1 MSDRKAAG
9 LFIQGTETRVPLTG
23 VRIRVEGCGAAAR
36 VTVAQRYVNT
46 EKKPIEAVYSFP
58 LEESSAVCGFTVE
71 TGGRVIVGK
80 IEEKEKAFE
89 KYDNAIADGHGAFL
103 VDQDRPN
110 IFTAS
115 VGNLKPGQEATIS
128 LSYAAELE
136 QHGDSV
142 RVMIPTTISPRYI
155 PQSQLK
161 TIDPSELDHLTPPTV
176 IGAVPYG
183 LSFDLKYDAPQ
194 GVKSVSCPS
203 HPAQVE
209 IDGNTARVSLM
220 GDKIQLDRDVVV
232 NVTLARPHEAGAIVA
247 RDGDGTRA
255 VMLNFYPDIATMG
268 GARGPSEFV
277 FIVDRSGSMQG
288 ESITQALNA
297 LRLALRSMDEG
308 DRFNIVGFGSH
319 TEKMYPE
326 PVAYSQKTLDEATK
340 KLESWDANLGG
351 TELLQPLQLV
361 LEQSGPATL
370 PRQIMLLT
378 DGQVGNEAQCIELAG
393 KHAGTAR
400 LFTFGIGHGASEHL
414 VRGLARASGG
424 QAEFIQPNERIEPKV
439 MRQFARAASP
449 YLKNVRIDWGSLQ
462 TDLSSPEVLPPLFNG
477 DRMTLYGRVIGGTA
491 GSVAILA
498 DGPNGTI
505 RVPLNVD
512 LERVVDAPAVPVLM
526 ARRAIQELEEG
537 RGGSRGSNQENRK
550 QKTVQ
555 SRVLELALR
564 YQLMSSQ
571 TSFVAIEERAAADKT
586 TERAELRRVPVA
598 LTKGWGEEERERGI
612 SIGGAASFGAAP
624 GGAALPPR
632 MRAAARCFSAPMPP
646 PADSGELDDLCVEG
660 LASAPCPAPAPA
672 KKATGMFA
680 KAKEFFAG
688 GSASFDANSTGKHEA
703 DRCESDGNDGLQEL
717 TCLQQADGHF
727 VIANPERFGIDTGLW
742 AQWLKTVTVFGGDL
756 QVASTAAA
764 LALLDKAFADRR
776 DEWRMIADKAE
787 RWLTKQKIDLP
798 PNNWS
803 IKDWARNVLGF

>member
-183 LSFDLKYDAPQ
+183 LSFELKYDAPQ
-194 GVKSVSCPS
+194 GVKSVNCPS

-393 KHAGTAR
+393 KHAGSAR

-491 GSVAILA
+491 GNVAILA
-498 DGPNGTI
+498 DGPNGALRI
-505 RVPLNVD
+505 PLHVD
-512 LERVVDAPAVPVLM
+512 LERSIEAPAVPVLM

-537 RGGSRGSNQENRK
+537 RGASRGSNQENRK

-586 TERAELRRVPVA
+586 TERAELRRVPIA
-598 LTKGWGEEERERGI
+598 LTKGYGDAVADTLFARM
-612 SIGGAASFGAAP
+612 SFGAAAGGAAPAMSRVRAAVSARAGVP
-624 GGAALPPR
+624 GGALRDVA
-632 MRAAARCFSAPMPP
+632 
-646 PADSGELDDLCVEG
+646 SG
-660 LASAPCPAPAPA
+660 SAPCPAPAPA
-672 KKATGMFA
+672 KKSTGMLA
-680 KAKEFFAG
+680 KAKEFF
-688 GSASFDANSTGKHEA
+688 GSAPAQEPSCDLPRPQDLDGIREMSAPEPIAGDELQYLIAKQRANGAFNGTDLRLFGVDTGK
-703 DRCESDGNDGLQEL
+703 
-717 TCLQQADGHF
+717 
-727 VIANPERFGIDTGLW
+727 
-742 AQWLKTVTVFGGDL
+742 FGGWIRCAYGLCTDSTDDFMIT
-756 QVASTAAA
+756 VAI
-764 LALLDKAFADRR
+764 LVLLETRFASRR
-776 DEWRMIADKAE
+776 VEWQMIADKAE
-787 RWLTKQKIDLP
+787 RWLAKQQFTLP
-798 PNNWS
+798 PGETS
-803 IKDWARNVLGF
+803 LKDLAKKTLGL

>member
-9 LFIQGTETRVPLTG
+9 LFIQGTDTRVPLTG

-71 TGGRVIVGK
+71 TGGRLIVGK
-80 IEEKEKAFE
+80 VEEKEKAFE
-89 KYDNAIADGHGAFL
+89 KYDDAMADGHGAFL

-142 RVMIPTTISPRYI
+142 RVMIPTTISPRYT
-155 PQSQLK
+155 PQSELLK
-161 TIDPSELDHLTPPTV
+161 MDPAEIDHITPPTV
-176 IGAVPYG
+176 LGPVSYG
-183 LSFDLKYDAPQ
+183 LLFELSYQAPQ
-194 GVKSVSCPS
+194 GVKSVNCPS

-209 IDGNTARVSLM
+209 LDGNIARVSLM
-220 GDKIQLDRDVVV
+220 GENVQLDRDVVV
-232 NVTLARPHEAGAIVA
+232 NITLARPHEAGSIVA
-247 RDGDGTRA
+247 RDGDGMRA
-255 VMLNFYPDIATMG
+255 VMLNFYPDLIK
-268 GARGPSEFV
+268 GARGPAEFI

-308 DRFNIVGFGSH
+308 DRFNVVGFGDH
-319 TEKMYPE
+319 TEKLYPE
-326 PVAYSQKTLDEATK
+326 PVVYSQKTLDDATR
-340 KLESWDANLGG
+340 KLSTWDANLGG
-351 TELLQPLQLV
+351 TELLQPLRLV
-361 LEQSGPATL
+361 LEQSGAAKL

-400 LFTFGIGHGASEHL
+400 IFTFGIGHGASEHL

-449 YLKNVRIDWGSLQ
+449 YLKNVRVDWGSLQ
-462 TDLSSPEVLPPLFNG
+462 TDLSAPDVLPPLFNG
-477 DRMTLYGRVIGGTA
+477 DRLTLYGRVIGGRA
-491 GSVAILA
+491 GEVAILA
-498 DGPNGTI
+498 DGPDGAI

-537 RGGSRGSNQENRK
+537 RGASRGSNQSDRK
-550 QKTVQ
+550 QKAVQ

-571 TSFVAIEERAAADKT
+571 TSFIAIEERTAAEKT
-586 TERAELRRVPVA
+586 TDRAELRRVPVA
-598 LTKGWGEEERERGI
+598 LTKGWGEQAEGKM
-612 SIGGAASFGAAP
+612 SKSLALGAMAGA
-624 GGAALPPR
+624 PPAMSR
-632 MRAAARCFSAPMPP
+632 MRAAPGSVRRAMAPMPP
-646 PADSGELDDLCVEG
+646 ADLGELNDLCVEG
-660 LASAPCPAPAPA
+660 LASAPCPAPEP
-672 KKATGMFA
+672 A
-680 KAKEFFAG
+680 KAKKSPGILREVASALF
-688 GSASFDANSTGKHEA
+688 GSIAHDKEEVSDAEMAEYFSGDA
-703 DRCESDGNDGLQEL
+703 LQWL
-717 TCLQQADGHF
+717 VRKQNAHGHF
-727 VIANPERFGIDTGLW
+727 WLNEPELRAFGIDPKLWEECLQRLPQSTGNELR
-742 AQWLKTVTVFGGDL
+742 L
-756 QVASTAAA
+756 STLAA
-764 LALLDKAFADRR
+764 LVLLETRFASRR
-776 DEWRMIADKAE
+776 VEWQMIADKAE
-787 RWLTKQKIDLP
+787 RWLAKQNIPLP
-798 PNNWS
+798 VGETS
-803 IKDWARNVLGF
+803 LKDWARKTLGL